1 MIFFK
6 KVHCL
11 HYVLRDSDPLP
22 ALYTLRIMYRLL
34 PHSSVCEQKIQITW

>member
-1 MIFFK
+1 MIFLK
-6 KVHCL
+6 KYSL

-34 PHSSVCEQKIQITW
+34 PHTQYVSRKYRSLGR